1 MHAGIELEIIF
12 LLMVITSVAMGIRYF
27 KLPYTIALIFAG
39 IILSF
44 FDIFPDIRLTPQL
57 IFHVLL
63 PPLLFEAAFNL
74 NFTELKENIKPVLI
88 YAVIGVVIAV
98 FTTGFIISY
107 GLNNLLGTIHIPLIA
122 CFLFG
127 AVISS
132 TDPISVLAIF
142 KELGVPKRLSLIVDG
157 ESLFND
163 GVSVVVYGIISAI
176 AVGTSEFSMVHSIKE
191 FVAVAFGGALIG
203 TILGLTFSKI
213 TALVDDHLI
222 EITLTTILAYLSFI
236 AAEHFEVSGVI
247 SVICAGL
254 MVGNYGSKIGMSPTT
269 RVSVKDFWEYIAF
282 IVNSVVFFIIGLEV
296 NSAHLMKYLPYIF
309 LAIIAVLLG
318 RIVAISILSPF
329 INKIDKKISFKWQA
343 VMVWGGIR
351 GALAMALAL
360 AIPKSYP
367 YREFILVMTFGVVAF
382 SLIVQ
387 GLSIKSLLSF
397 LKVGG
402 RDKKLDEYEYEKGK
416 FIAYNDY
423 FKELIKMFEDGL
435 ISKKVYDLL
444 LEDVKNGLK
453 TAQERIEELA
463 KDDNVSSYEYSSS
476 LKRLLLKEKDAVN
489 DAMKSGIISS
499 VAAEKLITEINN
511 RLIELA

>member
-12 LLMVITSVAMGIRYF
+12 LLMVITSVAMGIRYL

-74 NFTELKENIKPVLI
+74 NFSELKENIKPVLI
-88 YAVIGVVIAV
+88 YAIIGVVIAV
-98 FTTGFIISY
+98 FTTGFIINY
-107 GLNNLLGTIHIPLIA
+107 GLNNVIGSIQIPLMA

-176 AVGTSEFSMVHSIKE
+176 AVGNAEFSMVHSIKE

-203 TILGLTFSKI
+203 IILGLTFSKI

-309 LAIIAVLLG
+309 LAIVSVLIG
-318 RIVAISILSPF
+318 RIVAIGILSPF
-329 INKIDKKISFKWQA
+329 INKIDKKIGFKWQGI
-343 VMVWGGIR
+343 MVWGGIR

-360 AIPKSYP
+360 AIPKSYQ

-387 GLSIKSLLSF
+387 GLSIKGLLKI

-416 FIAYNDY
+416 FIASNDY

-435 ISKKVYDLL
+435 ISKKVYDQL
-444 LEDVKNGLK
+444 LEDVKDGLK
-453 TAQERIEELA
+453 TSQERIEELA
-463 KDDNVSSYEYSSS
+463 KNDNVSTYEYMSS

-489 DAMKSGIISS
+489 EAMKNGIISA
-499 VAAEKLITEINN
+499 VAAEKLITDINN
-511 RLIELA
+511 RLIELS